1 MWRRIEWVRRAVDQ
15 HRPHWSRGAG
25 TCVGRVSRCASGYL
39 GHRFGRLRYPTEHLQ
54 LIHLLVEV
62 RVVSVDTPYACNH
75 EQHEI
80 SGAGKE
86 QERSASLVLLRMR
99 TGFNQVI
106 KHRVPPLVAGA
117 IG

>member
-1 MWRRIEWVRRAVDQ
+1 MSWRSRVVRRRTD
-15 HRPHWSRGAG
+15 
-25 TCVGRVSRCASGYL
+25 CVPYDFGCS
-39 GHRFGRLRYPTEHLQ
+39 FDGRLGYPTEHFQ
-54 LIHLLVEV
+54 LSRLLFEM
-62 RVVSVDTPYACNH
+62 RVVSVDTYDTRNH
-75 EQHEI
+75 KQHNV

-117 IG
+117 IGSRELTRWH